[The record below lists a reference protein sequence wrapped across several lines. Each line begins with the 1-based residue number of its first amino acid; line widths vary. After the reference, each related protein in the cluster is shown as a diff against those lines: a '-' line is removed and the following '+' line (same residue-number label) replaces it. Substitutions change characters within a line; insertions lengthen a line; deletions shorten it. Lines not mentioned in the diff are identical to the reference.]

1 MLRSCSTCFTLEKRG
16 SAPREWED
24 AAAYVDNAADDPATA
39 RCVVVDGATEAYDAL
54 RWVEHL
60 TGSFVAGHGP
70 ELTVDGLRGWFGQVQ
85 QQWVAEA
92 PTRFA
97 SVIEELK
104 FRDEGSFATF
114 LGCRLT
120 GLDGPGARWEAAALG
135 DAVLFHVRAGRL
147 LTHVP
152 PLSVD
157 DFGLAPDGISTH
169 VAAREAMLRAVVF
182 DGGDLADGDLLFL
195 ATDALARWLLLEAAD
210 DEAALWELLDELDH
224 DATFA
229 ALVADRRAA
238 GRLHNDDVTLLR
250 VRIAATDPDVLVVCL

>member
-1 MLRSCSTCFTLEKRG
+1 MTLRACSTCFSLEKSG
-16 SAPREWED
+16 SSPREWED
-24 AAAYVDNAADDPATA
+24 AAAYDDDPVAP

-60 TGSFVAGHGP
+60 AGSFVAAHGP
-70 ELTVDGLRGWFGQVQ
+70 GLTADGLRAWFGQVQ
-85 QQWVAEA
+85 RQWVAEA

-114 LGCRLT
+114 VGCRLA

-147 LTHVP
+147 VTHFP
-152 PLSVD
+152 PLSID
-157 DFGLAPDGISTH
+157 DFGLVPDGISTH
-169 VAAREAMLRAVVF
+169 AAALDPMLRALAF
-182 DGGDLADGDLLFL
+182 ARGDLADGDLLFL
-195 ATDALARWLLLEAAD
+195 ATDALARWLLLEAARD
-210 DEAALWELLDELDH
+210 QAGLWGLLAELDH

-229 ALVADRRAA
+229 ALVTDQRAA

-250 VRIAATDPDVLVVCL
+250 VRVAATDPAALVVCV

>member
-1 MLRSCSTCFTLEKRG
+1 MLRACSTCFTLEKRG

-24 AAAYVDNAADDPATA
+24 AAAFDDAATIP

-60 TGSFVAGHGP
+60 AGSFVDDTGP
-70 ELTVDGLRGWFGQVQ
+70 ALTGPGLQAWFGRVQ
-85 QQWVAEA
+85 QQWRAEA
-92 PTRFA
+92 PDRFA
-97 SVIEELK
+97 TVIEELK
-104 FRDEGSFATF
+104 FHEEGSFATF
-114 LGCRLT
+114 LGCRLV

-135 DAVLFHVRAGRL
+135 DAVLFHVRGGRL
-147 LTHVP
+147 MSHFP

-169 VAAREAMLRAVVF
+169 TAALEPMMRALQF
-182 DGGDLADGDLLFL
+182 AGADLADGDLLYL
-195 ATDALARWLLLEAAD
+195 ATDALARWLLLTAPD
-210 DEAALWELLDELDH
+210 DGPQLWGLLDELDH

-229 ALVADRRAA
+229 ALVADQRAT

-250 VRIAATDPDVLVVCL
+250 VRISSAEPGALVVAL